1 MDNLIFSLNATM
13 PIFFT
18 MVVGYGLKQ
27 IKMLNDD
34 FVKVLNKFNFTVT
47 LPVMLFMDLAS
58 CEFYQVWDTKYVLFC
73 FLSTLFSILSVWILG
88 AIFIKDKR
96 ILGEFVQAA
105 YRASNAVLGLAYISN
120 IYGKSEMA
128 PLMIIGSVPLYNIM
142 AVVILTVTSPEDNEN
157 KDVDTKTAIKK
168 SVFGILKNPII
179 ISIALGMIA
188 SVLHMHFPYVLDKT
202 MKNFSVMASPLA
214 LVALGAGFEGK
225 KAIRMVKTTVI
236 CTFIKLMVWPAL
248 FVPVAYYLGFS
259 GEKMVA
265 ILIMLGA
272 SSTPSGYIMAKNMGH
287 DGVLTSSTVVL
298 TTLFSSLSLTIW
310 LYVLRCMGAI

>member
-13 PIFFT
+13 PIFLT

-27 IKMLNDD
+27 IKMLTDD

-47 LPVMLFMDLAS
+47 LPVMLFVDLAK
-58 CEFYQVWDTKYVLFC
+58 CEFYEVWDTGFVMFC
-73 FLSTLFSILSVWILG
+73 FLSTLFSIVSVWILG
-88 AIFIKDKR
+88 AIFLKDKR

-105 YRASNAVLGLAYISN
+105 YRASNAVLGLAYITN

-128 PLMIIGSVPLYNIM
+128 PLMIIGSVPLYNVM
-142 AVVILTVTSPEDNEN
+142 AVVILTFTSPDQKQSNLN
-157 KDVDTKTAIKK
+157 KKEAIK
-168 SVFGILKNPII
+168 SSILGVLKNPII
-179 ISIALGMIA
+179 ISIVLGMVA
-188 SVLHMHFPYVLDKT
+188 SILHIQFPHIIDKT
-202 MKNFSVMASPLA
+202 MTNFASMASPLA
-214 LVALGAGFEGK
+214 LVGLGAGFEGR
-225 KAIRMVKTTVI
+225 KAIKMVKPTVI
-236 CTFIKLMVWPAL
+236 CTIIKLMVWPAL
-248 FVPVAYYLGFS
+248 FIPMAYYFGFT

-298 TTLFSSLSLTIW
+298 TTLFSSVSLTLW